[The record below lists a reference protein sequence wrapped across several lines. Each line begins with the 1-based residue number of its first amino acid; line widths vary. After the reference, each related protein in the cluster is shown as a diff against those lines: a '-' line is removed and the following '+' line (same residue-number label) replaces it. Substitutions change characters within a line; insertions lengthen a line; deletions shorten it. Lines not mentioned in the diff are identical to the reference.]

1 MGPGVEAAAER
12 LRVFVVDDHRIVR
25 DGLRMLLEAQGDME
39 VVGEAADGVAAV
51 EQAASTRPDV
61 VVMDISL
68 PRLGGIEATERLKA
82 SMPDVK
88 VVALTAHEE
97 HSYVQLLMKA
107 GASGY
112 LLKRAAGEE
121 LVHAIRTVANGDI
134 YLEPTMAARVAAED
148 PEAPSFTPARL
159 SDREV
164 QVLRM
169 IAEGH
174 AMREVATALKVS
186 ARTLETYRARAMG
199 KLGFKTRAEI
209 VRYALQRGWL
219 TNT

>member
-39 VVGEAADGVAAV
+39 VVGEAADGISAV
-51 EQAASTRPDV
+51 EQAPAARPDV
-61 VVMDISL
+61 VVMDIAL

-82 SMPDVK
+82 SIPGVK

-97 HSYVQLLMKA
+97 HGYVQLLLKA

-121 LVHAIRTVANGDI
+121 LVHAIRRVANGEM
-134 YLEPTMAARVAAED
+134 YLEAATAERVAAED
-148 PEAPSFTPARL
+148 PEAATPARL